1 MFSAGDL
8 EPQEAGP
15 SSACHFLGLRCI
27 HSAGFLSLKQA
38 MSGQCPSTHTPIG
51 PTDHQGEEAR
61 LQVCNTQQLTLSDRL
76 FALLLPLAGNGL
88 CDVVHPT

>member
-1 MFSAGDL
+1 MELGGSFICMSFSGVAMHPLCRVSIVEAGD
-8 EPQEAGP
+8 EW
-15 SSACHFLGLRCI
+15 S
-27 HSAGFLSLKQA
+27 
-38 MSGQCPSTHTPIG
+38 MSFHTHTPIG

-61 LQVCNTQQLTLSDRL
+61 LQVCNTQQHTLSDRL